1 MDCIASTRHPD
12 TDEYDYHTSG
22 ATGTSI
28 SEAMVFPTCVN
39 TDANFY
45 DYLAFI
51 TIHMVFCKFVYMM
64 CYLYT
69 YPELVLQNMDVN
81 SNIIEYDENKWFL
94 WLTKRSIL
102 TSLLGVYLMY
112 FTAYTTDPLKSDPS
126 LSRQVL
132 VYFHVICVLLIVVG
146 TSTLC
151 VQIVREINERAC
163 RCVTAVYLLI
173 LMVLGTTTLY
183 LYHQDGYDTALQ
195 FMNVGEWE
203 IFYFTYVY
211 YLLSIVTY
219 VNGNIHNTL
228 LANKQTCVFI
238 FAINFILG
246 PISYSLI
253 NCLL

>member
-28 SEAMVFPTCVN
+28 SEAMVFPPCVN
-39 TDANFY
+39 TDAKFY

-51 TIHMVFCKFVYMM
+51 TIHMVFCKFVYML
-64 CYLYT
+64 YYVYT
-69 YPELVLQNMDVN
+69 YPELVLQNMDIGRT
-81 SNIIEYDENKWFL
+81 IIEYDANKWFL

-126 LSRQVL
+126 LAREVL
-132 VYFHVICVLLIVVG
+132 VYFHVSSVLLIVVG

-151 VQIVREINERAC
+151 FQIVREINERAYL
-163 RCVTAVYLLI
+163 CVTAVYALT
-173 LMVLGTTTLY
+173 LMTLGTIWLY
-183 LYHQDGYDTALQ
+183 LYHQDGYDAAMR

-228 LANKQTCVFI
+228 LENKQTCVFVV
-238 FAINFILG
+238 ALSLILG
-246 PISYSLI
+246 PTSYSLI